1 MPNLGNPKIDL
12 TRFFSESSVHEI
24 NGRKVD
30 SKELINGVSMIS
42 MKIDQSNVDSVKHFT
57 SEGLSKED
65 RLSYVRKI
73 RDSLDADVFEMSTC
87 NRVLFVGF
95 GVDSNQLESTVLKI
109 ASISS
114 APFEHRNGLDV
125 WRHLVKVCSGLD
137 SFIIGELQVMSQF
150 RGSVA
155 LHRQHGLLSDINSS
169 FFDHVIS
176 ANRIIRREFGFT
188 QTTESMLNLATTA
201 LEEAVDA
208 NSNNSSVIL
217 GFGDMGSK
225 AIEVLLELGQSN
237 IVVITRSPSKAIE
250 RNPELSS
257 KVKLMTFAEWI
268 DAKLEPNLVFS
279 TIRNNFATFG
289 KENPIPIDNHAT
301 IMDFSWPP
309 SIDKEGVKE
318 NHVLYGME
326 HWIRVAHRLGL
337 EWDYS
342 SIITQSEVLISE
354 IQEKF
359 MNALT
364 DRSRSKF
371 RAYMYKTLE
380 KLSLEWESSEF
391 VGKSGE
397 QLGAFSR
404 EIATWICNQEG
415 PFSSEDLTE
424 MMMSTKRP
432 FDQNLLLKVANDV
445 NDTVN
450 SINEMST
457 FPGENS

>member
-1 MPNLGNPKIDL
+1 
-12 TRFFSESSVHEI
+12 
-24 NGRKVD
+24 
-30 SKELINGVSMIS
+30 
-42 MKIDQSNVDSVKHFT
+42 
-57 SEGLSKED
+57 
-65 RLSYVRKI
+65 
-73 RDSLDADVFEMSTC
+73 
-87 NRVLFVGF
+87 
-95 GVDSNQLESTVLKI
+95 
-109 ASISS
+109 
-114 APFEHRNGLDV
+114 
-125 WRHLVKVCSGLD
+125 
-137 SFIIGELQVMSQF
+137 
-150 RGSVA
+150 
-155 LHRQHGLLSDINSS
+155 
-169 FFDHVIS
+169 
-176 ANRIIRREFGFT
+176 
-188 QTTESMLNLATTA
+188 
-201 LEEAVDA
+201 
-208 NSNNSSVIL
+208 
-217 GFGDMGSK
+217 
-225 AIEVLLELGQSN
+225 
-237 IVVITRSPSKAIE
+237 
-250 RNPELSS
+250 
-257 KVKLMTFAEWI
+257 
-268 DAKLEPNLVFS
+268 
-279 TIRNNFATFG
+279 
-289 KENPIPIDNHAT
+289 
-301 IMDFSWPP
+301 
-309 SIDKEGVKE
+309 
-318 NHVLYGME
+318 ME

-337 EWDYS
+337 EWDYN

-457 FPGENS
+457 FPGKFLTLRIGTRTSNLAMWQANKVQDMLNSEGLETEIIGIASQGDKSLGGDLSSSVGQFIHSVDSDLISGVSRHHGSLE

>member
-1 MPNLGNPKIDL
+1 M
-12 TRFFSESSVHEI
+12 
-24 NGRKVD
+24 
-30 SKELINGVSMIS
+30 
-42 MKIDQSNVDSVKHFT
+42 
-57 SEGLSKED
+57 
-65 RLSYVRKI
+65 
-73 RDSLDADVFEMSTC
+73 A
-87 NRVLFVGF
+87 
-95 GVDSNQLESTVLKI
+95 
-109 ASISS
+109 
-114 APFEHRNGLDV
+114 
-125 WRHLVKVCSGLD
+125 
-137 SFIIGELQVMSQF
+137 
-150 RGSVA
+150 
-155 LHRQHGLLSDINSS
+155 
-169 FFDHVIS
+169 
-176 ANRIIRREFGFT
+176 
-188 QTTESMLNLATTA
+188 
-201 LEEAVDA
+201 
-208 NSNNSSVIL
+208 
-217 GFGDMGSK
+217 
-225 AIEVLLELGQSN
+225 
-237 IVVITRSPSKAIE
+237 
-250 RNPELSS
+250 
-257 KVKLMTFAEWI
+257 
-268 DAKLEPNLVFS
+268 
-279 TIRNNFATFG
+279 
-289 KENPIPIDNHAT
+289 
-301 IMDFSWPP
+301 P

-457 FPGENS
+457 FPGKILDSQNWNKNLKSCDVASK